1 MNAYNSFDDP
11 DKITT
16 KPWAA
21 IVENGRMRVE
31 VPAMSIVTVTLIA

>member
-16 KPWAA
+16 KPHFVS
-21 IVENGRMRVE
+21 VENGRLRVDL
-31 VPAMSIVTVTLIA
+31 PAMSIVTVTLKA